1 MLVIFSCSTQLK
13 IKFKSLI
20 CSSII
25 VLFLLKTYIVVHVR
39 TSKAVLASTKSLCF
53 RAKNGK

>member
-1 MLVIFSCSTQLK
+1 MLNSAEHEIQITDKYSW
-13 IKFKSLI
+13 
-20 CSSII
+20 II

-39 TSKAVLASTKSLCF
+39 TREAVLANTQSLCF